1 MLSWDG
7 HHRSM
12 RPDHDHDPVAEAFAA
27 VAREDFLP
35 EELRELAGEDRPLP
49 LGCGQTNSQPRTV
62 ANMLRL
68 LDPQPGHRVLDVG
81 AGSGWSTALLG
92 HIVGETG
99 EVLGTELVPE
109 LTKDAATAVAKYP
122 MDWVRIRQADPDELG
137 AADEAPFDRI
147 LVSAEAA
154 ELPQMLVAQLA
165 EGGAMVIPVR
175 SEMLHAAKR
184 GRDIVT
190 TRHGPY
196 SFVPLR

>member
-1 MLSWDG
+1 
-7 HHRSM
+7 M
-12 RPDHDHDPVAEAFAA
+12 RRDDVDDPVAAAFAA

-35 EELRELAGEDRPLP
+35 DEVRGLAAEDQPVP
-49 LGCGQTNSQPRTV
+49 LGHGQTNSQPRTV

-68 LDPQPGHRVLDVG
+68 LGAQPGHRVLDVG

-99 EVLGTELVPE
+99 AVLGTELVPE
-109 LTKDAATAVAKYP
+109 LTQDAAGALGKYP
-122 MDWVRIRQADPDELG
+122 MSWVRVRQADPEVLG
-137 AADEAPFDRI
+137 APDEAPFDRI

-154 ELPQMLVAQLA
+154 ELPDQLVAQLA
-165 EGGAMVIPVR
+165 EGGTMVIPVR
-175 SEMLHAAKR
+175 SQMLHVEKR
-184 GRDIVT
+184 GEDTVT

>member
-1 MLSWDG
+1 M
-7 HHRSM
+7 HHSGM
-12 RPDHDHDPVAEAFAA
+12 SRPDVEDPVAEAFAA

-35 EELRELAGEDRPLP
+35 GEVRELAREDQALP
-49 LGCGQTNSQPRTV
+49 LGYGQTNSQPRTV

-68 LDPQPGHRVLDVG
+68 LRAESGHRVLDVG

-109 LTKDAATAVAKYP
+109 LTKEAARAVAQYS
-122 MDWVRIRQADPDELG
+122 MSWASIRQADPGVLG
-137 AADEAPFDRI
+137 APDAAPFHRI
-147 LVSAEAA
+147 LVSADAE
-154 ELPQMLVAQLA
+154 ELPDQLVDQLA
-165 EGGAMVIPVR
+165 DGGVMVIPVR
-175 SEMLHAAKR
+175 AEMLHVEKR
-184 GRDIVT
+184 GDEVVT

>member
-1 MLSWDG
+1 MHYG
-7 HHRSM
+7 CM
-12 RPDHDHDPVAEAFAA
+12 RQDADDAVAAAFAA

-35 EELRELAGEDRPLP
+35 GEVRGLAAEDQPLP
-49 LGCGQTNSQPRTV
+49 LGHGQTNSQPRTV

-68 LDPQPGHRVLDVG
+68 LSAEPGHRVLDVG

-109 LTKDAATAVAKYP
+109 LTQDAAGAVAKYP
-122 MDWVRIRQADPDELG
+122 MSWVRMRQADPDVLG
-137 AADEAPFDRI
+137 APDEAPFDRI

-154 ELPQMLVAQLA
+154 ELPGQLVKQLA
-165 EGGAMVIPVR
+165 DGGAMVIPVR
-175 SEMLHAAKR
+175 SEMLHVEKR
-184 GRDIVT
+184 GADIIT

>member
-1 MLSWDG
+1 
-7 HHRSM
+7 M
-12 RPDHDHDPVAEAFAA
+12 RRDDVDDPVAAAFAA

-35 EELRELAGEDRPLP
+35 DEVRGLAAEDQPVP
-49 LGCGQTNSQPRTV
+49 LGHGQTNSQPRTV

-68 LDPQPGHRVLDVG
+68 LGAQPGHRVLDVG

-99 EVLGTELVPE
+99 AVLGTELVPE
-109 LTKDAATAVAKYP
+109 LTQDAAGALGKYP
-122 MDWVRIRQADPDELG
+122 MSWVRVRQADPEVLG
-137 AADEAPFDRI
+137 APDEAPFDRI

-154 ELPQMLVAQLA
+154 ELPDQLVAQLA
-165 EGGAMVIPVR
+165 EGGTMVIPVR
-175 SEMLHAAKR
+175 SQMLHVEKR
-184 GRDIVT
+184 GEDIVT

>member
-1 MLSWDG
+1 MRR
-7 HHRSM
+7 HH
-12 RPDHDHDPVAEAFAA
+12 HDPVAQAFAA
-27 VAREDFLP
+27 VARGDFLP
-35 EELRELAGEDRPLP
+35 EEVRELADEDRPVP
-49 LGCGQTNSQPRTV
+49 LGFGQTNSQPHTV

-68 LDPQPGHRVLDVG
+68 LAAAPGHRVLDVG

-109 LTKDAATAVAKYP
+109 LTQDASRAVAKYS
-122 MDWVRIRQADPDELG
+122 MSWVRMRQADPEVLG
-137 AADEAPFDRI
+137 APDEAPFDRI

-154 ELPQMLVAQLA
+154 ELPDQLVAQLA
-165 EGGAMVIPVR
+165 EGGSMVIPVR
-175 SEMLHAAKR
+175 SEMLHVQKQGEGLA
-184 GRDIVT
+184 V

>member
-1 MLSWDG
+1 
-7 HHRSM
+7 M
-12 RPDHDHDPVAEAFAA
+12 RRDHDHDPVAEAFAA

-35 EELRELAGEDRPLP
+35 EDLRELAGDDQPLP
-49 LGCGQTNSQPRTV
+49 LGYGQTNSQPRTV

-68 LDPQPGHRVLDVG
+68 LDAQPGHRVLDVG

-99 EVLGTELVPE
+99 EVLGTELIPE
-109 LTKDAATAVAKYP
+109 LTKDAATAVAAYP
-122 MDWVRIRQADPDELG
+122 MDWVRMRQADPDELG
-137 AADEAPFDRI
+137 APDEGPFDRI

-154 ELPQMLVAQLA
+154 KLPEKLVAQLA

-175 SEMLHAAKR
+175 SEMLHVTKR
-184 GRDIVT
+184 GERAVT